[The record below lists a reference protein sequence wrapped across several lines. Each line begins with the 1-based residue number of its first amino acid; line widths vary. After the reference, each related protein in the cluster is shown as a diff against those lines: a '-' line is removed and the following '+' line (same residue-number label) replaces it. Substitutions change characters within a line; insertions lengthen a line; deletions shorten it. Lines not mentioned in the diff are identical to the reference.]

1 MVNNTVEKRKP
12 GRPSTKVKS
21 GPTRKKTDINH
32 PAVQKVFRS
41 LKKVGNSPDSNN
53 IAELICNVVDTDI
66 RNLIPGDVILRTQNS
81 INTLQKINE
90 DMVYSDGGMNF
101 GDDGLPSGLDTKEI
115 KQIEIKDVTD
125 DIKKILPAPKI
136 VSLDEELVDEYKEYD
151 SNNKKEEEIVHG
163 NKKRKVT
170 EEARVI

>member
-1 MVNNTVEKRKP
+1 MAEEKRKP
-12 GRPSTKVKS
+12 GRPSLKVKS
-21 GPTRKKTDINH
+21 GPTRKKADINH

-90 DMVYSDGGMNF
+90 DMVYSGGGMEF
-101 GDDGLPSGLDTKEI
+101 DDEDLPTGLDTKEI
-115 KQIEIKDVTD
+115 KQIEVKDVTD
-125 DIKKILPAPKI
+125 NIKKILPAPEI
-136 VSLDEELVDEYKEYD
+136 VSLDNKGLVDEYADYDNNNGKE
-151 SNNKKEEEIVHG
+151 KITHG
-163 NKKRKVT
+163 NKERKVT